1 MSLQGVLPFVLD
13 FFPKKP
19 VELEISSSQMSSDAG
34 LLPIV
39 QFDETIGLTERFA
52 RALSDDR
59 VVRVVSHSKLDM
71 VRQRVYGILAD
82 YEDQNDHDALRSDPV
97 FKLICKRSPT
107 DHDLASQPTLSRFE
121 NSVTVADLK
130 RLRDELCD
138 EFLDAFTVTPVR
150 ITLDVDAFDDPAH
163 GQQQLIFYHGFYEQH
178 QYLPIAFTC
187 AETDMVALVGLR
199 FGTCAASLGADDD
212 LRYLVYR
219 IRKRF
224 PDVELILRGDCG
236 FGVPVMY
243 QVCEEL
249 GVTHTFGLA
258 MNARLKAASDELLAQ
273 AEKQFQATS
282 EKQRL
287 FLPLLYQAESW
298 DEPRQVVIKC
308 EVHSQGTNRRAV
320 STNRAGWSILP
331 DAVYEEYVDR
341 GESENRNKELKR
353 ELAADRTSDHRF
365 FANYFRLYLHAAALN
380 LLIRLRN
387 ATSRGLQPQDVGVK
401 SDLPLQ
407 ALPPGE
413 KRTDFNRRR
422 RDDALGEGFACT
434 WRTRL
439 IKVAAEILVSARRIV
454 VRLSGSWPYLNEY
467 VRISQA
473 VLIDTNS
480 A

>member
-19 VELEISSSQMSSDAG
+19 VEFEISSSQMSSDAG

-71 VRQRVYGILAD
+71 VRQRIYGILAD

-97 FKLICKRSPT
+97 FKLICKRSPM

-138 EFLDAFTVTPVR
+138 EFLDAFTMAPVR

-163 GQQQLIFYHGFYEQH
+163 GQQQLTFYHGFYEQH

-187 AETDMVALVGLR
+187 AETDMVASVGLR

-212 LRYLVYR
+212 LRYLVRR
-219 IRKRF
+219 IRERF

-282 EKQRL
+282 EKQRM
-287 FLPLLYQAESW
+287 FLPLLYQADSW

-320 STNRAGWSILP
+320 STNRAGWSIRP

-380 LLIRLRN
+380 LLVRLRN

-413 KRTDFNRRR
+413 KRTYFNRRR